1 MNSLPPSA
9 ILQYR
14 PNQIQEVRKLFNYDD
29 IRKLEQDLDTFE
41 AWIAKQ
47 HHFLVKRFG
56 KNYLERLLIASKGSV
71 EIAKKRLDKLC
82 SFRRALPE
90 YLTKYD
96 MRNEFLPKL
105 KWCHTSIMPKPTA
118 DNYRV
123 LITCAHNPDATDFV
137 DFMQYYRY
145 CISLMD
151 YMFNHDYNAGY
162 EIVFDTRNYTL
173 GVVSKLNPLGMKKAA
188 TIYLEAIGLRLKH
201 LHVISG
207 SKLFDVVLTI
217 LKQSLSE
224 KLTHRVVVHDNI
236 ESLHKYIS
244 PDVLPADY
252 GGKEKKCLKELCEDT
267 LKEMCTD
274 EHIKHFKESEKA
286 MTDESHRITL
296 KFDEEYLGMPGS
308 FKTLCVD

>member
-1 MNSLPPSA
+1 MESIPPSA
-9 ILQYR
+9 ILEHR
-14 PNQIQEVRKLFNYDD
+14 PNQLQEVRKLFNYED
-29 IRKLEQDLDTFE
+29 IKKLNQDLDTFE

-47 HHFLVKRFG
+47 NHFLVKRFDR
-56 KNYLERLLIASKGSV
+56 NYLERLLIASKGSV
-71 EIAKKRLDKLC
+71 ETAKKRLDKLC

-90 YLTKYD
+90 YLTNYD
-96 MRNEFLPKL
+96 MRNEFIPKL
-105 KWCHTSIMPKPTA
+105 KWCHTTILPKPTP
-118 DNYRV
+118 DYHRV
-123 LITCAHNPDATDFV
+123 FLTCAHNPDATEHV
-137 DFMQYYRY
+137 DFMQYYRF

-162 EIVFDTRNYTL
+162 EVIFDTRNYTL
-173 GVVSKLNPLGMKKAA
+173 GVVSKLNPLAMKKAA
-188 TIYLEAIGLRLKH
+188 AIYLEAISMRLKH

-217 LKQSLSE
+217 IKQALTE
-224 KLTHRVVVHDNI
+224 KLSHRVVVHDNL

-244 PDVLPADY
+244 PEILPADY
-252 GGKEKKCLKELCEDT
+252 GGQDKRT
-267 LKEMCTD
+267 LKEMCENTLKELCTD
-274 EHIKHFKESEKA
+274 EHIEHFKETEKA